1 MRAAGSVLDVGVMT
15 LSRMNRP
22 LVLTAWFVTDAVFP
36 RAWTTVVKFVPSLE
50 TWMSKSLVFQ
60 VVDSLPAPACRTVNF
75 AMFCTDPR
83 STWRN
88 LVPVTSEHHLSPV
101 PPDTEP
107 LTALSGVSPLLHDVE
122 PVAGRFSARLPL
134 GGGGGGVPPES

>member
-1 MRAAGSVLDVGVMT
+1 MRAAPPVPLPCSAWITFSRTNRAVAVKELSVT
-15 LSRMNRP
+15 SA
-22 LVLTAWFVTDAVFP
+22 VLLRTCA
-36 RAWTTVVKFVPSLE
+36 TVVKVEPSVE
-50 TWMSKSLVFQ
+50 TWMSKSCVSHEL
-60 VVDSLPAPACRTVNF
+60 DSPPAPACRTVTW
-75 AMFCTDPR
+75 ARSCADPR

-122 PVAGRFSARLPL
+122 P
-134 GGGGGGVPPES
+134 